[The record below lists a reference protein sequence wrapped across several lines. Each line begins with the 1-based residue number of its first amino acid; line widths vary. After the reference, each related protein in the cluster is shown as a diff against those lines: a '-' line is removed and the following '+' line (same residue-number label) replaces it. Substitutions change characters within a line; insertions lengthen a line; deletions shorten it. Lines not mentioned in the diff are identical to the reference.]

1 MARPLRI
8 ERAGAWHHVMSR
20 ANGGDLLFR
29 DDLDRRR
36 FLELVSELPERFPLE
51 LHAFVLMAG
60 NRQRCGEAG
69 RLPGPSGERW

>member
-1 MARPLRI
+1 
-8 ERAGAWHHVMSR
+8 MSR

-36 FLELVSELPERFPLE
+36 FLGLLSELPERFSLE

-60 NRQRCGEAG
+60 PNGK
-69 RLPGPSGERW
+69 